1 MSSTRCLY
9 TQASPFNLCRRTPT
23 TSGLCSRHTSN
34 SNAMVTFPKSPWVR
48 HLRVYLQRRTK
59 VMIRTGLMDKPPNQQ
74 RYHLFIFLPFLCEI
88 YIFLRQDG
96 EDLVKD
102 LVWVG
107 LTGQSN
113 VVLCLVEKTRTKLFR
128 ISCVGTENGWNV
140 TSVHLDLARAV
151 TQSSS
156 LAGSEHVDHL
166 VQASLQRTKHFSSAL
181 LLPTVS
187 CYSHVQRSRPRKQ
200 RRFQTNNL
208 PSDVMLC

>member
-1 MSSTRCLY
+1 MLDVERMSSTRCLY

-48 HLRVYLQRRTK
+48 HLRVYLQRRSKET
-59 VMIRTGLMDKPPNQQ
+59 IRTGLMDRPPNQQ
-74 RYHLFIFLPFLCEI
+74 RYHFFFLPFLCEI

-113 VVLCLVEKTRTKLFR
+113 IVLCLVEKIRTKLFR
-128 ISCVGTENGWNV
+128 IWCVVTEQVKSSLCSPWSCAGRHAELVSCWEWACWSSYPGLSPKNQTFF
-140 TSVHLDLARAV
+140 LLA
-151 TQSSS
+151 SSS
-156 LAGSEHVDHL
+156 
-166 VQASLQRTKHFSSAL
+166 RCL
-181 LLPTVS
+181 LLQPCPEIET
-187 CYSHVQRSRPRKQ
+187 
-200 RRFQTNNL
+200 
-208 PSDVMLC
+208 